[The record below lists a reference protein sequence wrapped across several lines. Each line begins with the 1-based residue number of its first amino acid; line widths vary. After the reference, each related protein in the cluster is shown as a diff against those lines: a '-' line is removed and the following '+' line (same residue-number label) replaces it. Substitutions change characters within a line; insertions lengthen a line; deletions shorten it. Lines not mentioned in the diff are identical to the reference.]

1 LKAIEADFM
10 KITTQ
15 TLTSILPAILLV
27 GWVNAQDK
35 PTAAVLDF
43 EARGISA
50 LEAQTLTDRF
60 SGELV
65 NTSAIIMVERNQMD
79 EILDEQGF
87 QQSGCTSAECAA
99 EIGALLG
106 VQKMIS
112 GSFGKLGN
120 TYTIEAKIF
129 SVETGQTERAVSKT
143 YKGEIDGL
151 LDQIALVAWELMG
164 LQPPPDLMARA
175 GVKPPEP
182 EKAAKEGGGS
192 NWLLWTLVGLGVA
205 GGGAAAAMGGGGDAG
220 SDGGGS
226 NGGGNGGGGGGG
238 GSELPEPP
246 GTP

>member
-1 LKAIEADFM
+1 M
-10 KITTQ
+10 KITKRL
-15 TLTSILPAILLV
+15 LTTIMPAIMLV

-35 PTAAVLDF
+35 FTAAVLDID
-43 EARGISA
+43 ARGISA

-65 NTSAIIMVERNQMD
+65 NTNAVIMVERNQMD

-99 EIGALLG
+99 EIGAMLG

-120 TYTIEAKIF
+120 TYTIEAKMF
-129 SVETGQTERAVSKT
+129 SVETGQTERAVSKR

-151 LDQIALVAWELMG
+151 LDQIAIVAWELMG
-164 LQPPPDLMARA
+164 LQPPADLLARA

-182 EKAAKEGGGS
+182 EKVAKEGGS

-205 GGGAAAAMGGGGDAG
+205 GGGAAAAMGGGGEK
-220 SDGGGS
+220 S
-226 NGGGNGGGGGGG
+226 GNGGGTDPPPGGGG
-238 GSELPEPP
+238 G
-246 GTP
+246 

>member
-1 LKAIEADFM
+1 MKPIKQLLSTILSAIM
-10 KITTQ
+10 
-15 TLTSILPAILLV
+15 LV
-27 GWVNAQDK
+27 GWANAQDK
-35 PTAAVLDF
+35 FTAAVLDF

-65 NTSAIIMVERNQMD
+65 NTNAVIMVERNQMD

-99 EIGALLG
+99 EIGAMLG

-120 TYTIEAKIF
+120 TYTIEAKMF
-129 SVETGQTERAVSKT
+129 SVETGQTERAVSKR

-151 LDQIALVAWELMG
+151 LDQIAIVAWELMG
-164 LQPPPDLMARA
+164 LQAPADLLARA

-182 EKAAKEGGGS
+182 EKVAKEGGGS

-205 GGGAAAAMGGGGDAG
+205 GGGAAAAMGGGGDDA
-220 SDGGGS
+220 
-226 NGGGNGGGGGGG
+226 GGGGGTDPPPTGG
-238 GSELPEPP
+238 GELATPP
-246 GTP
+246 DPPNG